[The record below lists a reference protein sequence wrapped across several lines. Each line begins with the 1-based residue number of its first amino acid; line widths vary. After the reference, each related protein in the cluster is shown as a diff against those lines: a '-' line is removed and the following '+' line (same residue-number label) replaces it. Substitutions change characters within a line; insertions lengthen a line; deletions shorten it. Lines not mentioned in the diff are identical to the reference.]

1 MANII
6 PVGPKQE
13 VEKYRDV
20 TITYQF
26 NPHTSLWGYK
36 FAHTQSFDYDGE
48 ARGLAK
54 CKKEAHKKVD
64 KLNEY
69 L

>member
-6 PVGPKQE
+6 PVTPKQE
-13 VEKYRDV
+13 VEKYRNV
-20 TITYQF
+20 TIIYAF
-26 NPHTSLWGYK
+26 NPYTSLWGYK
-36 FAHTQSFDYDGE
+36 FEHTQSFDFDGE

-54 CKKEAHKKVD
+54 AKKEAHKKID
-64 KLNEY
+64 QLNEY